1 MPFTGMHLLSLTKKI
16 AFRVGMKP
24 AGSQF
29 LARFNTEVYK
39 LFQLFKVQVPKVA
52 CQVQWLCSQDIGT
65 LTNGNKIN

>member
-1 MPFTGMHLLSLTKKI
+1 MHLLSLTKRI
-16 AFRVGMKP
+16 ALRVGMKP

-52 CQVQWLCSQDIGT
+52 SQDQWLCSQDIGAM
-65 LTNGNKIN
+65 TNGNRIN